1 MGAIMRTMT
10 VRIDD
15 ELDDR
20 LGSLAH
26 DTGRTKSYY
35 ARQALLEFLEERE
48 DYILGVASL
57 ERKGKTITLGELERE
72 LGMAD

>member
-1 MGAIMRTMT
+1 MRTMT
-10 VRIDD
+10 VRIED

-35 ARQALLEFLEERE
+35 ARQALLEFLEEQE

-57 ERKGKTITLGELERE
+57 ERKGNAITLGELERE